1 MYSTKF
7 TSSSTPRTG
16 LSGLCRGV
24 SYWGA
29 CIVAAGWLAATVPAT
44 AQSRR
49 PDHVNNAEN
58 LYFPP
63 VFNQDGGSCGSASRI
78 GYMFT
83 YEINSFRGAD
93 ASLPENIYPT
103 HFTWLLTNS
112 HSGKEGMAMANGVPN
127 SVVYGG
133 PTYSRLFG
141 NQDCADSDFGWMQ
154 GYDKWYSAMFNRI
167 SRNSFS
173 PYALDTEKGR
183 EFVKNWLWNH
193 QGDGDFKAGGICGI
207 GVASACKPAPIAD
220 DPQGINAAAGV
231 VGQQYV
237 TRWGDGVDHALTIV
251 GYDDRIVFDL
261 DGNGKFGEPGKDE
274 QGAWIIVN
282 SWGNGWANHGFIYC
296 PYKYSFPVRQNEGGA
311 WKPEFYHVR
320 KNYRPLRTLKVRMKY
335 SRRSELKLSVGVSAD
350 LNATQPDVV
359 VDMEHFKFA
368 GDGRSE
374 RSKHGLEAPTP
385 MLGKWADGK
394 LHDEA
399 MEFGYDLTDLT
410 LGFDRS
416 RPLKYFFI
424 VQTSPDAIGTGRL
437 EACGLLDYEFDREGI
452 ETPFDSVGRGVF
464 LKNQGARNV
473 FTAIVQGEPLFAPTN
488 LRWAGRTLVWSAPQQ
503 THYERRGYV
512 LYRNGLPA
520 DTLPATP
527 ESYVGAI
534 QPEADYA
541 VAALYAVGDT
551 LQPSART
558 ASVKLLELPVEGQAV
573 RLDSSGFVI
582 PGVFASRMDH
592 ATIEYWLRPRTWRSW
607 NQSVGP
613 GWGNFL
619 MHANDDGSITAG
631 WDTRA
636 RMDTRPGL
644 VRTGEWMH
652 VALTVARDTM
662 TLYVNG
668 EPVDTLRGRRH
679 RGLGGF
685 GDLPF
690 GNSASGAMDGDLAE
704 VRVWNTART
713 AAEIRGA
720 MHQSYARA
728 GVPSALVAYYRG
740 NVEQTDSTAA
750 LYDYA
755 GARPAPFAA
764 FGRHTVALSQ
774 PELALPADASVTFRV
789 PAGPL
794 LAGREYAFEAEC
806 SPAIASADWTVAYTA
821 KARRDEPYSR
831 ISSAKPRFIFP
842 KAGRYEVTLSGHTAD
857 GRTVD
862 HTETVY
868 VTEATFDADFRFSQT
883 EGAAGERISFLPLNP
898 MPGLQYTWT
907 MKGAEKTSATTTN
920 AAATYPTAGDYRV
933 KLTVTDPVTG
943 RSRRATERLH
953 VHNVA
958 PAPAFELS
966 QMVLQRGQQVTLT
979 DASRYQPTSWQWAID
994 SRRMAYRAEGRTAQV
1009 ELTAPGVY
1017 DVTLTVANEEGTRC
1031 LTRKAALTV
1040 CNADSKNGL
1049 NFGTPAA
1056 AVTAAGN
1063 PLGGPAGA
1071 MTLEW
1076 WMNARTADR
1085 LAGMGDAA
1093 ATWQLV
1099 ADRNGQLT
1107 FWADSASARS
1117 GAGFVKF
1124 GQWHHYAV
1132 SFDAGKVT
1140 FWRDGEAV
1148 QSHTLKRKGE
1158 AVKQLPDVAA
1168 LRLGGEATPMNAVI
1182 DEVRLW
1188 GKALDAGTLRR
1199 YANAPVADVAAA
1211 QRADA
1216 LCLYYDFNQN
1226 GGDVRDAA
1234 APGRPGRRTG
1244 FGPDGDAWGLSA
1256 GVFCLNFDTPMEDLT
1271 AQCLPPSERPFATT
1285 GQTVN
1290 VKNAKRFEAF
1300 RTEAAPNGWFVEN
1313 YVGADTLRT
1322 GVHVDHNK
1330 SDALT
1335 VTTGWDG
1342 FARQLDNHK
1351 LYCTVKLPAGRY
1363 ELAVESENA
1372 LPSGGSRLVAAAGTG
1387 LPDLSGMDGAIA
1399 SAPLSDGHMAFVL
1412 EQETELS
1419 LGVVFQL
1426 QGNSCVTIDR
1436 ICLRRTA
1443 MQEP

>member
-1 MYSTKF
+1 MYSNQMLVSGKL
-7 TSSSTPRTG
+7 RTARPG
-16 LSGLCRGV
+16 KGRCVPCRC
-24 SYWGA
+24 A
-29 CIVAAGWLAATVPAT
+29 CAVAVAWLAALSPTW
-44 AQSRR
+44 AQSQR

-58 LYFPP
+58 AYFPA

-83 YEINSFRGAD
+83 YEINAFRGAD
-93 ASLPENIYPT
+93 ASLPENVYPT

-127 SVVYGG
+127 SIVYGG

-193 QGDGDFKAGGICGI
+193 QGDSDFKAGGICGI
-207 GVASACKPAPIAD
+207 GVASACKQAPIAD
-220 DPQGINAAAGV
+220 DPQGINAGVGV
-231 VGQQYV
+231 VGQKYV

-261 DGNGKFGEPGKDE
+261 DGNGKFGEEGKDE
-274 QGAWIIVN
+274 KGAWIIVN

-311 WKPEFYHVR
+311 WQPEFYHVR
-320 KNYRPLRTLKVRMKY
+320 KNYRPLRTLKVRMNY

-350 LNATQPDVV
+350 LNATRPDVV
-359 VDMEHFKFA
+359 IDMEHFKFA
-368 GDGRSE
+368 GDGRSD
-374 RSKHGLEAPTP
+374 RSKRGLEARTP

-394 LHDEA
+394 LHEEP

-424 VQTSPDAIGTGRL
+424 VQTSPEAIGTGRL
-437 EACGLLDYEFDREGI
+437 ETCGVIDYEFDRSGI
-452 ETPFDSVGRGVF
+452 ETPFDSIGRGV
-464 LKNQGARNV
+464 LLPSHGARTV
-473 FTAIVQGEPLFAPTN
+473 FTAVVQGEPLFAPTN
-488 LRWAGRTLVWSAPQQ
+488 LRWVGRTLAWSAPQQ

-512 LYRNGLPA
+512 LYRDGQPA
-520 DTLPATP
+520 DTLPAHPESYAGPLTP
-527 ESYVGAI
+527 EST
-534 QPEADYA
+534 YA

-551 LQPSART
+551 LQPSVRT
-558 ASVKLLELPVEGQAV
+558 SSVRLMQRPADGQALH
-573 RLDSSGFVI
+573 LDSSGFVI

-592 ATIEYWLRPRTWRSW
+592 ATIEYWLRPRSWRNW
-607 NQSVGP
+607 NQTVGP

-619 MHANDDGSITAG
+619 MHANNDGSFTAG
-631 WDTRA
+631 WDAHA
-636 RMDTRPGL
+636 RIDTRPGL

-662 TLYVNG
+662 TLYLNG
-668 EPVDTLRGRRH
+668 EPVDTLRGRRRH
-679 RGLGGF
+679 GLGGF

-690 GNSASGAMDGDLAE
+690 GNSAAGAIDGDLAE

-713 AAEIRGA
+713 AEEIRSA
-720 MHQSYARA
+720 MHHCYAAA
-728 GVPSALVAYYRG
+728 GIPPTLLAYYRG
-740 NVEQTDSTAA
+740 NVDQSDSTAV
-750 LYDYA
+750 LYDYV
-755 GARPAPFAA
+755 GDRSAPLASFGHFA
-764 FGRHTVALSQ
+764 VASSQ
-774 PELALPADASVTFRV
+774 PEVSLPSGATVAYRK
-789 PAGPL
+789 PAGKL
-794 LAGREYAFEAEC
+794 VAGNEYGFEALC
-806 SPAIASADWTVAYTA
+806 SPAVSETEWTVAYTDGE
-821 KARRDEPYSR
+821 KRDELYSS
-831 ISSAKPRFIFP
+831 ISSAKPRFVFP
-842 KAGRYEVTLSGHTAD
+842 KPGIYEVTLA
-857 GRTVD
+857 GRTASGQSVS
-862 HTETVY
+862 HTDTVS
-868 VTEATFDADFRFSQT
+868 VAKETFDAEFRFSQS
-883 EGAAGERISFLPLNP
+883 EGAAGERISFLPLKP
-898 MPGLQYTWT
+898 VPGLRYEWT
-907 MKGAEKTSATTTN
+907 MKGADSVYAATMN

-933 KLTVTDPVTG
+933 KLVVTDPATG
-943 RSRRATERLH
+943 RRRHATERLR

-958 PAPAFELS
+958 PDPAFELS
-966 QMVLQRGQQVTLT
+966 PMVLQRGQKVTLT
-979 DASRYQPTSWQWAID
+979 DRSRYQPTSWQWAVD
-994 SRRMAYRAEGRTAQV
+994 SRRMAYRAEGRTA
-1009 ELTAPGVY
+1009 ELEMIAPGVY
-1017 DVTLTVANEEGTRC
+1017 DVTLTVANEEGTRSV
-1031 LTRKAALTV
+1031 TRKAALTV

-1049 NFGTPAA
+1049 NFGNQAA
-1056 AVTAAGN
+1056 AVTAEGN
-1063 PLGGPAGA
+1063 PLGGAVSA

-1099 ADRNGQLT
+1099 GERNGRLT
-1107 FWADSASARS
+1107 FWADSAKVAT
-1117 GAGFVKF
+1117 GADFVKF

-1132 SFDAGKVT
+1132 SFDGGKVT

-1148 QSHTLKRKGE
+1148 HTATLKRGQKE
-1158 AVKQLPDVAA
+1158 VAQLPDIAA
-1168 LRLGGEATPMNAVI
+1168 LRLGGEVTPMNAVI
-1182 DEVRLW
+1182 DELRLW
-1188 GKALDAGTLRR
+1188 GKALDASTLQR
-1199 YANAPVADVAAA
+1199 YANAPVADVSAA
-1211 QRADA
+1211 QRADG

-1234 APGRPGRRTG
+1234 RPERAGRRTG
-1244 FGPDGDAWGLSA
+1244 FGPDGDAWGLSS
-1256 GVFCLNFDTPMEDLT
+1256 GVFSLNFETPMEDLT
-1271 AQCLPPSERPFATT
+1271 AQCLPPSARPFATT

-1290 VKNAKRFEAF
+1290 TKDAKRFEAF
-1300 RTEAAPNGWFVEN
+1300 RSEATANGWFVEN
-1313 YVGADTLRT
+1313 YAGTDTLRT

-1342 FARQLDNHK
+1342 FARSLDNHK
-1351 LYCTVKLPAGRY
+1351 FYCTVKLPAGRY
-1363 ELAVESENA
+1363 ELAVESENG
-1372 LPSGGSRLVAAAGTG
+1372 LPGGGSRLVAASGKG
-1387 LPDLSGMDGAIA
+1387 LPDLSDVDGAIA
-1399 SAPLSDGHMAFVL
+1399 SAPLSDGRMAFVL
-1412 EQETELS
+1412 DRETEIS
-1419 LGVVFQL
+1419 LGILFQL
-1426 QGNSCVTIDR
+1426 QGNSCITIDR